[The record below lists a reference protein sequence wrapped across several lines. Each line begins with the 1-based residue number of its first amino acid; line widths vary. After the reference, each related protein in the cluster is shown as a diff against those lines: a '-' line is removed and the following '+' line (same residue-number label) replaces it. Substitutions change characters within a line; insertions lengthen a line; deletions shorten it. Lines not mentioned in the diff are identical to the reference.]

1 MSSPERTMP
10 TEKLTVVAD
19 RPNGFRLVV
28 LEGADVGRK
37 VELERGTLIVGKS
50 SSADLRLTDAAASG
64 RHASFEI
71 VDDGVRVVDLAST
84 NGTHYLGEPVPEA
97 IVKPGAVIT
106 IGRSRIAVLSREPEA
121 GPGYS
126 ARSGY
131 GGLVG
136 DSPAMRQLYA
146 LLERLEPTEYSV
158 LIEGETGS
166 GKEVVARAVHEA
178 SPRRAGPF
186 VVFDCG
192 AVSRDVVASE
202 LFGHTRGA
210 FTGASASRLGV
221 FEAANGG
228 TVFLD
233 EIGELPLELQPKLLR
248 VLEEGELRVVGSND
262 VRRVD
267 VRVIAA
273 TNRSLEQEV
282 QAKRFREDLYFR
294 LNVVRVPV
302 PPLRKRREDI
312 PMLVRHLVR
321 GLGGDELVASASTLE
336 LFTSAYDWPGNVRE
350 LRNTIA
356 HIMSLGTAPRVL
368 ERPASVEAP
377 TPAIDEPF
385 NQAKRRLVE
394 AFERDYFAAQLRAH
408 EGNIARAARASGVDR
423 AYFKRLLRR
432 HGLLPN
438 RDDEA

>member
-1 MSSPERTMP
+1 MSSPERTSP
-10 TEKLTVVAD
+10 TEKLSVVSE

-28 LEGADVGRK
+28 LEGADAGRTFE
-37 VELERGTLIVGKS
+37 VERGQAVVGKS
-50 SSADLRLTDAAASG
+50 SSADLRLSDAAASG
-64 RHASFEI
+64 RHASFEV

-84 NGTHYLGEPVPEA
+84 NGTHYLGEAIPEA
-97 IVKPGAVIT
+97 VVKPGAVIT
-106 IGRSRIAVLSREPEA
+106 IGRSRVAVLSREPAA

-131 GGLVG
+131 GGFVG

-146 LLERLEPTEYSV
+146 LLERLEPTEYTV

-166 GKEVVARAVHEA
+166 GKEVAARAIHDA
-178 SPRRAGPF
+178 SPRRDRPF

-210 FTGASASRLGV
+210 FTGASTSRVGV
-221 FEAANGG
+221 FEAAHGG

-233 EIGELPLELQPKLLR
+233 EIGELPVELQPKLLR
-248 VLEEGELRVVGSND
+248 VLEEGELRNVGGND

-273 TNRSLEQEV
+273 TNRSLEHEV

-294 LNVVRVPV
+294 LNVVRVAL

-321 GLGGDELVASASTLE
+321 DMGGDELVASASTLE

-356 HIMSLGTAPRVL
+356 HIMSVGTMPRTL
-368 ERPASVEAP
+368 ERPSAEPIVN
-377 TPAIDEPF
+377 PAIDEPF
-385 NQAKRRLVE
+385 NEAKRRLVD
-394 AFERDYFAAQLRAH
+394 AFERDYFGAQLRAH

-438 RDDEA
+438 RDEEP